1 MNEDIENLRR
11 LISGNYMDKAFEA
24 LYNST
29 LSDPELNDQ
38 IVTLSAKF
46 RDVSKRERLGMIDS
60 RDSGLMHNQIIF
72 ALVEIVSEME
82 KRNTQA
88 AALKTAAPAAIPAP
102 TDQKK
107 VFISYNHHDAETA
120 NKLKEKLKAHHI
132 QVIIDTEKM
141 TAGEDISNFIEASVR
156 DTDTTL
162 SLVSRRSLLSSWVA
176 MESVNTFYHAKT
188 NAAKKFIVCY
198 LDDDFFRR
206 DFTDKAL
213 DSIEEEIKEIQAL
226 ISSRMEKNRSIRDL
240 QNELARMTDLRNNI
254 DEIIRRLRE
263 SLCIDI
269 RPEHFENNFNKIVQA
284 IGA

>member
-1 MNEDIENLRR
+1 MNDDIENLRR

-29 LSDPELNDQ
+29 LADPELNDQ
-38 IVTLSAKF
+38 IVALSAKF

-102 TDQKK
+102 ADQKK

-120 NKLKEKLKAHHI
+120 NKLKEKLRAHHI

-188 NAAKKFIVCY
+188 QSAKKFIVCY

-269 RPEHFENNFNKIVQA
+269 RPEHFENNFAKIVQA
-284 IGA
+284 IEA

>member
-1 MNEDIENLRR
+1 
-11 LISGNYMDKAFEA
+11 MDKAFEA

-82 KRNTQA
+82 KRNTQVEKRNTQA
-88 AALKTAAPAAIPAP
+88 AALKTAAPAAIPVAAG
-102 TDQKK
+102 QKK

-120 NKLKEKLKAHHI
+120 NKLKEKLRAHHI

-141 TAGEDISNFIEASVR
+141 TAGEDISKFIEASVR

-162 SLVSRRSLLSSWVA
+162 SLVSRKSLLSSWVA

-188 NAAKKFIVCY
+188 HSAKKFIVCY

-240 QNELARMTDLRNNI
+240 QNELARMTDLRNNL

-269 RPEHFENNFNKIVQA
+269 RPEHLENNFAKIVQA
-284 IGA
+284 IEA

>member
-1 MNEDIENLRR
+1 
-11 LISGNYMDKAFEA
+11 MDKAFEA

-82 KRNTQA
+82 KRNTQVEKRNTQA
-88 AALKTAAPAAIPAP
+88 AALKTAAPAAIPVAAG
-102 TDQKK
+102 QKK

-120 NKLKEKLKAHHI
+120 NKLKEKLRAHQI

-141 TAGEDISNFIEASVR
+141 TAGEDISKFIEASVR

-162 SLVSRRSLLSSWVA
+162 SLVSRKSLLSSWVA

-188 NAAKKFIVCY
+188 HSAKKFIVCY

-213 DSIEEEIKEIQAL
+213 DSIDEEIKEIQAL

-240 QNELARMTDLRNNI
+240 QNELARMTDLRNNL

-269 RPEHFENNFNKIVQA
+269 RPEHLENNFAKIVQA
-284 IGA
+284 IEA

>member
-1 MNEDIENLRR
+1 
-11 LISGNYMDKAFEA
+11 MDKAFEA

-107 VFISYNHHDAETA
+107 VFISYNHHDAHTA
-120 NKLKEKLKAHHI
+120 NKLKEKLRAHHI

-141 TAGEDISNFIEASVR
+141 TAGEDISNFIDASVQ

-162 SLVSRRSLLSSWVA
+162 SLVSRRSLISSWVA
-176 MESVNTFYHAKT
+176 MESVNTFYHAKI

-269 RPEHFENNFNKIVQA
+269 RPEHFETSFAKIVQA